1 MLLMITSCL
10 KSLFLHTSAVS
21 SIHYYKKIKCLLNQT
36 FYVRHIQ
43 ATNNI
48 SLLFLL
54 VIINKKYLNVCIAF
68 RKRYFNKL

>member
-1 MLLMITSCL
+1 M
-10 KSLFLHTSAVS
+10 
-21 SIHYYKKIKCLLNQT
+21 NQT

-68 RKRYFNKL
+68 RKRYFNKLLLVAYNLKHGAVFKIFGLIQTITD